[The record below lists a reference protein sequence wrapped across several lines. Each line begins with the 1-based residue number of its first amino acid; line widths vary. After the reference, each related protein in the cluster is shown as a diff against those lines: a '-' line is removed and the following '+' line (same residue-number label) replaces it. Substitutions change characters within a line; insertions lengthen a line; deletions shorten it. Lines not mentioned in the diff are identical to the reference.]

1 MEYLNTFE
9 IDLLVKFKYRITKML
24 IACKSKMRKKL
35 VATGIVLALAIAP
48 AARGVTA
55 TLPAGT
61 KASLAFMVEEEKLA
75 RDVYATLYAKTGL
88 NQFKNINKAE
98 QTHMDLMRGLLKT
111 YGIKDPTIGKA
122 VGKFNNASL
131 AALYKKL
138 IADGSVSL
146 VAAID
151 GGIAVE
157 KKDIADTDKIL
168 QTKQPDDVKYVL
180 DRLLAGSYNHLA
192 AFTR

>member
-1 MEYLNTFE
+1 
-9 IDLLVKFKYRITKML
+9 
-24 IACKSKMRKKL
+24 MRKKL
-35 VATGIVLALAIAP
+35 IASGIVLALAIGPIAQVS
-48 AARGVTA
+48 AA
-55 TLPAGT
+55 TLPAAT
-61 KASLAFMVEEEKLA
+61 KASLIFMVEEEKLA
-75 RDVYATLYAKTGL
+75 RDVYSTLYTKTGL

-98 QTHMDLMRGLLKT
+98 QTHMDLLRGLLKT

-146 VAAID
+146 VAALNV
-151 GGIAVE
+151 GIAVE
-157 KKDIADTDKIL
+157 EKDIADIKMIL
-168 QTKQPDDVKYVL
+168 KTKLPDDVKYVL
-180 DRLLAGSYNHLA
+180 DRLIAGSYNHLA

>member
-1 MEYLNTFE
+1 
-9 IDLLVKFKYRITKML
+9 
-24 IACKSKMRKKL
+24 MRKKL
-35 VATGIVLALAIAP
+35 VATGIVLALSIAP
-48 AARGVTA
+48 AAQGVTA
-55 TLPAGT
+55 TLPAAT
-61 KASLAFMVEEEKLA
+61 KASLVFMVEEEKLA

-122 VGKFNNASL
+122 VGQFNNAAL
-131 AALYKKL
+131 TALYKKL
-138 IADGSVSL
+138 IASGSVSL
-146 VAAID
+146 VAALD
-151 GGIAVE
+151 AGIAVE
-157 KKDIADTDKIL
+157 KKDIADIDKIL
-168 QTKQPDDVKYVL
+168 LIKQPTDVEYVL

>member
-1 MEYLNTFE
+1 
-9 IDLLVKFKYRITKML
+9 
-24 IACKSKMRKKL
+24 
-35 VATGIVLALAIAP
+35 
-48 AARGVTA
+48 
-55 TLPAGT
+55 
-61 KASLAFMVEEEKLA
+61 MVEEEKLA
-75 RDVYATLYAKTGL
+75 RDVYTTLYAKTGL
-88 NQFKNINKAE
+88 NQFKNISKAE
-98 QTHMDLMRGLLKT
+98 QTHMDLVRGLLKT

-146 VAAID
+146 VAALNA
-151 GGIAVE
+151 GIAVE
-157 KKDIADTDKIL
+157 EKDIADIKKIL
-168 QTKQPDDVKYVL
+168 KVKQPDDVKYVL